1 MGKQGSAKERILD
14 IAERAVL
21 TKGFGATSI
30 EEIVAEAS
38 VTKGGFFYHFADKN
52 ALARAL
58 LDRSIAQFSARADE
72 LEARAM
78 ELTDDPLQVVLIILK
93 LLAESV
99 AAEDDFNSGSLMSA
113 IVYQERLFD
122 REIVENMRNVV
133 LEWESRRLKFFER
146 IAQDYDMADNV
157 PLESVSAMFNTIF
170 EGAIV
175 HARSTGRPEAR
186 SQQILMYRSYLKL
199 LFSRRKDG

>member
-1 MGKQGSAKERILD
+1 MTKLGSAKDRLLD

-30 EEIVAEAS
+30 EEIVTDAG

-58 LDRSIAQFSARADE
+58 LDRSIEQFSARADE
-72 LEARAM
+72 IETRAL

-93 LLAESV
+93 LLAEAV
-99 AAEDDFNSGSLMSA
+99 AKEDAFESGSLMSA

-122 REIVENMRNVV
+122 REIVESM
-133 LEWESRRLKFFER
+133 
-146 IAQDYDMADNV
+146 
-157 PLESVSAMFNTIF
+157 
-170 EGAIV
+170 
-175 HARSTGRPEAR
+175 
-186 SQQILMYRSYLKL
+186 
-199 LFSRRKDG
+199 